1 MSASL
6 THDPL
11 GSPIQ
16 TQITSLTEV
25 DHQHPGA
32 NGSTTSVTPNLLPAS
47 PFQTTITGLKGS
59 SYHDLFPA
67 SHRTKKDEVGPF
79 EISTSFFK
87 KEFDIERLHK
97 IHRWLVLVG
106 RPMPP
111 RPLHYQKAVKR
122 DIIVHEQFDL
132 HLAWD
137 NKRMFLKPI
146 PGYLFSPTFWDEN
159 LSCQEQCA
167 AAQGSTQGASGT
179 ETGEEVPLCDRCEIY
194 KCALGFMIS
203 YASLITYESDL
214 HIAKDAHLVPNALDW
229 PTWRRLVK
237 ELLTPA
243 NKRNINKRYTY
254 GELRLTRLNE
264 IYRCTL
270 KSPIR
275 GYIYGYNTYNQFWHD
290 NYARIVSLFAFIAL
304 VLTAMQVGLATTRL
318 SHNEAFQRAS
328 YGFTVFSIVFP
339 SACICLALGTLFI
352 LVVYN
357 AIATLVY
364 HMTKGL
370 TKKPTM
376 KPTKRPAAT
385 QSSLAGSPV

>member
-16 TQITSLTEV
+16 TQITSLTGV
-25 DHQHPGA
+25 NRQHPGA
-32 NGSTTSVTPNLLPAS
+32 NGSTTSATPNPIPAS
-47 PFQTTITGLKGS
+47 PFQIRIPGLTEP
-59 SYHDLFPA
+59 SYDDLFPT

-87 KEFDIERLHK
+87 KEFGIERLHK
-97 IHRWLVLVG
+97 IHKWLFLVG

-132 HLAWD
+132 HLVLD
-137 NKRMFLKPI
+137 DKRMFLKPI
-146 PGYLFSPTFWDEN
+146 PGYLFDPTFWDEN

-229 PTWRRLVK
+229 PAWRRLVK
-237 ELLTPA
+237 KLLTPA

-254 GELRLTRLNE
+254 GELKLTRLNW

-270 KSPIR
+270 KSP
-275 GYIYGYNTYNQFWHD
+275 YGYNTYNNFWHD

-318 SHNEAFQRAS
+318 QHNDAFQRAS

-339 SACICLALGTLFI
+339 YACICLAVGTVFI
-352 LVVYN
+352 LVVYHT
-357 AIATLVY
+357 IATLVY

-376 KPTKRPAAT
+376 KPTKKPAAT
-385 QSSLAGSPV
+385 QSSLAASPV